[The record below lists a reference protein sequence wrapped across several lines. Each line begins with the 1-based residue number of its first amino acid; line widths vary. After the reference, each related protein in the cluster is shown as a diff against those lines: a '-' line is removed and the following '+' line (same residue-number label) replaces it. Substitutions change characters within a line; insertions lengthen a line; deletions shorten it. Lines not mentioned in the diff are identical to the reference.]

1 MKSRI
6 NTIWIVLTCG
16 LAVLVFVLAAALYHS
31 RQVTLTLRTQL
42 AEAQNSMLSEE
53 VVQGQQEI
61 AAAGSAQTVRVMN
74 GVLQQQDENGQWV
87 DVAPVEELQQAD
99 PILAGRSK
107 MQELIARNREA
118 VQNGT
123 ISAEQISPLLS
134 RQSIMAG
141 TALAAASQVQS
152 ATEKT
157 AAQAVK
163 PTNNNTTT
171 TTTAPA
177 ATPAPAQQP
186 TVNNDNSSSDDSSS
200 DSGSSD
206 SGSSDNSSSDN
217 SSSDSG
223 NSDSGSSDSSSS
235 DGGSSDSGSSDSS
248 SSDGGSS
255 DSGSSDSGSSDSG
268 SGDDSSNSGDG
279 EDVGWTDE
287 VL

>member
-1 MKSRI
+1 MKSKI
-6 NTIWIVLTCG
+6 NTVWIVLTCV

-61 AAAGSAQTVRVMN
+61 AAAGSAETVRVMN
-74 GVLQQQDENGQWV
+74 GMIQQQDGNGQWV

-163 PTNNNTTT
+163 PANNNTTT

-206 SGSSDNSSSDN
+206 SGSSD
-217 SSSDSG
+217 SG

-248 SSDGGSS
+248 SDGGSS
-255 DSGSSDSGSSDSG
+255 DSGSSDSGNSDSG